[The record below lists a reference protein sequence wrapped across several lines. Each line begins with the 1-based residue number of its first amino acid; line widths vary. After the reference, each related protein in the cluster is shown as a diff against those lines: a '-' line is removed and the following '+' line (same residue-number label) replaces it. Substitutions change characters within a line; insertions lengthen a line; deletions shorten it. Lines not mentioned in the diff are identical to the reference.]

1 MLFFFCKSSVF
12 ILTPHDPSEILLT
25 CCSRNVLL
33 SMLKTVV
40 QLNIFVYFFQDSVM
54 KVFNVERKRSKL
66 KEESLNDLHLTVK

>member
-1 MLFFFCKSSVF
+1 
-12 ILTPHDPSEILLT
+12 
-25 CCSRNVLL
+25 
-33 SMLKTVV
+33 MLKTVV